1 MSATLVMMNQSY
13 VFIFHRSKMQES
25 SIKKKA
31 DVVEMA
37 PQLCLDSLD
46 NNSSSSV
53 SHSQTPSTKIQTFNP
68 LPVMP
73 S

>member
-1 MSATLVMMNQSY
+1 MFYISLMMNRWDL
-13 VFIFHRSKMQES
+13 FHLHRSKMQES

-46 NNSSSSV
+46 NDSSSSV
-53 SHSQTPSTKIQTFNP
+53 SF
-68 LPVMP
+68 
-73 S
+73 